1 MQKPMLEKL
10 RENSKFTIRKFD
22 QSELSRLSEEEQ
34 KLHYGV
40 TYEKFDDKTGCL
52 NWVIYNNS
60 AINAQFV
67 LVRGTPEVS
76 PYAFLNF
83 YTEVYKAF
91 GIIKFITSDN
101 RHLNYNYN
109 NPYRVGLVQDV
120 NNNINYAG
128 VFYVPANRKLIL
140 EECGFSAPNNL
151 PNYFKVFLTFH
162 KETHEYFVEYNP
174 IEIAL
179 YTLETG
185 IPVLNAP
192 FPIYL
197 QRVEKYTV
205 DDAIPFANPRTFNKT
220 NWFKKWIFK
229 YLGI

>member
-1 MQKPMLEKL
+1 MQKQMLEKL
-10 RENSKFTIRKFD
+10 RKKSKFSVESFEE
-22 QSELSRLSEEEQ
+22 SELSRLSEEEQ

-60 AINAQFV
+60 AIDAQFV

-91 GIIKFITSDN
+91 GIVKFLTYDT
-101 RHLNYNYN
+101 RFLNY
-109 NPYRVGLVQDV
+109 PYRIGLIQDTDG
-120 NNNINYAG
+120 NLNYAG
-128 VFYVPANRKLIL
+128 VFYVPSNKKLIL

-151 PNYFKVFLTFH
+151 PNYFKVFPVFWE
-162 KETHEYFVEYNP
+162 KTHEYFVEYNP
-174 IEIAL
+174 IEIL
-179 YTLETG
+179 FYTLETG

-197 QRVEKYTV
+197 QKVLKYK
-205 DDAIPFANPRTFNKT
+205 AYYSIPFANPRTFNKT
-220 NWFKKWIFK
+220 NWFKKWIFR

>member
-1 MQKPMLEKL
+1 MQKPTLEKL
-10 RENSKFTIRKFD
+10 RKNSKFSVESFEEN
-22 QSELSRLSEEEQ
+22 ELSKLSEEEQ

-40 TYEKFDDKTGCL
+40 TYENFDQNTGCL

-60 AINAQFV
+60 AIDAQFV
-67 LVRGTPEVS
+67 LVRGTPEVP

-91 GIIKFITSDN
+91 RIVKFLTYDN
-101 RHLNYNYN
+101 RFLNY
-109 NPYRVGLVQDV
+109 PYRVGLVQDEAE
-120 NNNINYAG
+120 NLNYAG
-128 VFYVPANRKLIL
+128 VFYVPAKKKLIL

-151 PNYFKVFLTFH
+151 PNYYRVFPVFWE
-162 KETHEYFVEYNP
+162 KTHEYFVEYNP
-174 IEIAL
+174 LEVVL
-179 YTLETG
+179 YTMQTG

-197 QRVEKYTV
+197 QRVLKYTV
-205 DDAIPFANPRTFNKT
+205 DERIPFANPREFTKAS
-220 NWFKKWIFK
+220 WLKKLIYR

>member
-1 MQKPMLEKL
+1 
-10 RENSKFTIRKFD
+10 
-22 QSELSRLSEEEQ
+22 LSEEQ
-34 KLHYGV
+34 KRINYGV
-40 TYEKFDDKTGCL
+40 TYENFDQNTGCL

-60 AINAQFV
+60 AIDAQFV
-67 LVRGTPEVS
+67 LVRGTPEVK

-101 RHLNYNYN
+101 RHLNY
-109 NPYRVGLVQDV
+109 PYRVGLVQDSK
-120 NNNINYAG
+120 NNINYAG
-128 VFYVPANRKLIL
+128 VFYVPTNKKLVL
-140 EECGFSAPNNL
+140 EECGFSEPNNL
-151 PNYFKVFLTFH
+151 PNYYKVFPVFW
-162 KETHEYFVEYNP
+162 KKTHEYFVEYNP
-174 IEIAL
+174 IEIVL

-185 IPVLNAP
+185 IPVINAP

-205 DDAIPFANPRTFNKT
+205 DEEIPFANPRNFTT
-220 NWFKKWIFK
+220 VNWLKKKIFK